1 MKHLIDIKDLF
12 KDRFS
17 ADEINLLDKY
27 YANDLESWN
36 KVNQNAGYEVSYYE
50 VTYEDFTKNKSK
62 YISKALEK
70 MPNVIY
76 TYIEDGKIKYDY
88 YKIKVG
94 SLFHGVGKGGCFEW
108 ATEEL
113 GEYIY

>member
-1 MKHLIDIKDLF
+1 MAGTSYENIV
-12 KDRFS
+12 
-17 ADEINLLDKY
+17 DKY

-88 YKIKVG
+88 YTITVG